1 MKKAALRILAIRVLF
16 YYLLTFSGLTLV
28 VYLFPESRH
37 YFPLGGIDEII
48 SERIVE
54 PFRDDGSVD
63 FKGVS
68 NRAVTLLIALI
79 GTLIFVTPLTWVY
92 SATRPKSKQ
101 HQAMV
106 ETMYLLPIVVA
117 SVIILMQH
125 SVALAFSLLGI
136 VGAVRFRNDL
146 KTPSDAAFVFAT
158 LAIGIAAGVSEIGVA
173 GVTSMVFSLTVVG
186 LRIFAVVEGPSTQSE
201 PGGGESDDT
210 RTSPW

>member
-1 MKKAALRILAIRVLF
+1 MAQATLRTLAIRVFF
-16 YYLLTFSGLTLV
+16 YYLLTVGGLALV

-68 NRAVTLLIALI
+68 NRAVTLFIALI

-117 SVIILMQH
+117 SVIILVQH

-136 VGAVRFRNDL
+136 VGAVRFRNNL
-146 KTPSDAAFVFAT
+146 KTPPDAAFIFAT

-173 GVTSMVFSLTVVG
+173 GVASMVFSLTVVG
-186 LRIFAVVEGPSTQSE
+186 LRMLNIVDGSATQSE
-201 PGGGESDDT
+201 PGGGSHTD
-210 RTSPW
+210 SPSSN